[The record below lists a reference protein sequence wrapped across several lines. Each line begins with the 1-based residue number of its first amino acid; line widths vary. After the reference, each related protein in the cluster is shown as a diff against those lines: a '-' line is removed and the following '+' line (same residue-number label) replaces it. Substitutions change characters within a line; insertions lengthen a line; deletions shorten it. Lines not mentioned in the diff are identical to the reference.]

1 MTILS
6 EQNGRV
12 VEKKINDINDNSVR
26 YKIIKLLHDKRDSIK
41 DVCWASS
48 RGTVRNGNVSHNDT
62 TGIHYILKNILD
74 ESKLFHDVAAET
86 KKGYTLFTVDG
97 VKFISH

>member
-12 VEKKINDINDNSVR
+12 VEKKINDINDSVR